1 MIFSRFVI
9 ETLGTRMLDFSMCW
23 VLYKALISL
32 LTPSRLVLEALSNLV
47 VLQLPC
53 PGQRSFRNSGD
64 PNLGGRYKSNSSP
77 KEPDHLVCSVT
88 AGVVLCLLSNEE
100 MVCHQLQNKHSFCI
114 YFQ

>member
-47 VLQLPC
+47 VL
-53 PGQRSFRNSGD
+53 
-64 PNLGGRYKSNSSP
+64 
-77 KEPDHLVCSVT
+77 
-88 AGVVLCLLSNEE
+88 
-100 MVCHQLQNKHSFCI
+100 
-114 YFQ
+114 